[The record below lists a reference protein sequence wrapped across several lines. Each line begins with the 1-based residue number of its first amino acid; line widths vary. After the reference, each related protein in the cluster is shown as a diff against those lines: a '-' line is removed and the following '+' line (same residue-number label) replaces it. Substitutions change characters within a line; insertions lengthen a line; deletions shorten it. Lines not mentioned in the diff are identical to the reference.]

1 MTSPTLNSSTAH
13 TTPSKDIIIG
23 QGVPFDR
30 IRRITGYCSKF
41 SRWNDAKKAEGL
53 ERVKHA

>member
-1 MTSPTLNSSTAH
+1 MTSPTLNSSTAS
-13 TTPSKDIIIG
+13 TPSKDVIIG